1 MEIVIV
7 NYLKSNSRNKIV
19 IHRCQFDSL
28 KTLDVGFEL
37 SKQIE
42 ELTNDSR
49 FTLKVKSKLDELIN
63 NSVYNHDQFGEI
75 ISIKNLG
82 ILFEPNLKIDFHSF
96 IDNLSKTNCLFLQW
110 DGEIEKENLYF
121 LTKTKGITI
130 NIKNLSNLQY
140 EI

>member
-1 MEIVIV
+1 MENLIG

-19 IHRCQFDSL
+19 IHRCQFDNVN
-28 KTLDVGFEL
+28 TIDVGVEL

-42 ELTNDSR
+42 DLTNDNR
-49 FTLKVKSKLDELIN
+49 FTLKVKSKLDELIY
-63 NSVYNHDQFGEI
+63 NSIHNHHQFGEI

-96 IDNLSKTNCLFLQW
+96 IDNLSKTNCLFIEC
-110 DGEIEKENLYF
+110 DGEIENENLYF
-121 LTKTKGITI
+121 LTKSKGITI

>member
-1 MEIVIV
+1 METVIV

-49 FTLKVKSKLDELIN
+49 FTLKVKSKLSPILER
-63 NSVYNHDQFGEI
+63 
-75 ISIKNLG
+75 NL
-82 ILFEPNLKIDFHSF
+82 N
-96 IDNLSKTNCLFLQW
+96 
-110 DGEIEKENLYF
+110 
-121 LTKTKGITI
+121 
-130 NIKNLSNLQY
+130 
-140 EI
+140 